1 MPRQEAMEKMIALE
15 KEHGV
20 SSVAFEM
27 LGPPRLSKLLF
38 EAHLLRRS
46 FVTMSAV
53 LEARAERI
61 SESLASDLA
70 ANSDLRSEIIS
81 IGIPILFPDGR
92 LLRGPEVKVP
102 AAVTKK
108 GSYRVTPER
117 LESWVEG
124 GWVDLRPKNMRRWLK
139 RFRTI
144 ETEVAA
150 VPATDTS
157 SRFLRD
163 QSFWHAAGEIQPG
176 KVVGWVFAV
185 EEAGARMK

>member
-1 MPRQEAMEKMIALE
+1 
-15 KEHGV
+15 
-20 SSVAFEM
+20 
-27 LGPPRLSKLLF
+27 
-38 EAHLLRRS
+38 
-46 FVTMSAV
+46 MSAV

-108 GSYRVTPER
+108 DSYRVTPER

-150 VPATDTS
+150 VPAVDTS

-163 QSFWHAAGEIQPG
+163 ETFWHAAGEIQPG